1 MATNNSLN
9 NRSNSLN
16 INGAYSL
23 PTVDG
28 SNTYVLSTNGSG
40 TVSWVSPTLVGFVLQ
55 SVENSTS
62 SVIDANVAIPFDNTK
77 PQNTEGVEVI
87 TITITPKSATNLL
100 RITYLMCGNAQSG
113 SSNLTLTAAFF
124 QDSTANALFTAYT
137 HSSASSPASMSGT
150 FFFTAGTTSA
160 TTIKMRL
167 GLENTTSFF
176 VNGNASGNPVFNG
189 TSKCI
194 ISIQE
199 TKV

>member
-1 MATNNSLN
+1 MASNNSIN
-9 NRSNSLN
+9 NRTNSLS

-40 TVSWVSPTLVGFVLQ
+40 TVSWVSPSLIGFVLQ

-62 SVIDANVAIPFDNTK
+62 SVINANVAIPFDNTK
-77 PQNTEGVEVI
+77 PQNTEGVEII
-87 TITITPKSATNLL
+87 TATITPHSVSNLL
-100 RITYLMCGNAQSG
+100 RITYLINGNAESG
-113 SSNLTLTAAFF
+113 SSNLTLTTAFF
-124 QDSTANALFTAYT
+124 QDSTSDAIFTAYA
-137 HSSASSPASMSGT
+137 HSSASSPASLSGT

-176 VNGNASGNPVFNG
+176 VNGNAAGNPVFNG